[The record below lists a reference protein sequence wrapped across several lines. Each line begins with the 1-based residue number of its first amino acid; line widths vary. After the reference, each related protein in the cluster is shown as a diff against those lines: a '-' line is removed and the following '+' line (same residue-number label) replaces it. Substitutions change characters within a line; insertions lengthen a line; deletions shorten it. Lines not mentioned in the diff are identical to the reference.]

1 MWTDL
6 RAEIE
11 QTRHRLALAE
21 EDFAPLPFTTN
32 WNQLEERVYHTFCQ
46 LPHPTARPL
55 WLWEHFRP
63 GAVGLMSNE
72 EPLTQLTSLVD
83 AEETVWLMLNETVNL
98 RDKFWFYQGIPSAI
112 QQVLAEC
119 CHLDEIYLLS
129 KKYVWLL
136 CLNHHNALYGVGSP
150 MQERLL
156 ARGARFVTYLQPG
169 YRPC

>member
-1 MWTDL
+1 MWSGL

-11 QTRHRLALAE
+11 QTRRRLAIAE
-21 EDFAPLPFTTN
+21 QDFAPLPFSTN
-32 WNQLEERVYHTFCQ
+32 WNQLEERVYQTFCQ
-46 LPHPTARPL
+46 LQHPTARPL

-63 GAVGLMSNE
+63 GTMGIMTDD

-83 AEETVWLMLNETVNL
+83 TEEIVWLMLNETVNL
-98 RDKFWFYQGIPSAI
+98 GDKFWFYQGTPSAI

-129 KKYVWLL
+129 KKYRWLL
-136 CLNHHNALYGVGSP
+136 CLDHHNVLYGIGAP

-156 ARGARFVTYLQPG
+156 ARGAQFVTYL
-169 YRPC
+169 